1 MIGRPSSPLLHHLA
15 TTTTPLNPQPIQ
27 VYTQQASMRALA
39 TVAILVGVDDERGPQ
54 LYKVDPAGHFFPF
67 KVCGVHM
74 CCRFLGWGLG
84 RWVGVCACGGSV
96 IIKKLIVHLTTATVT
111 CSSYNRRRLRA

>member
-1 MIGRPSSPLLHHLA
+1 MVWCLVLWFTCTLLQMHGCPRTNQPPAPPSLRPLIM
-15 TTTTPLNPQPIQ
+15 NRQ

-67 KVCGVHM
+67 KVRAYGGDGELGV
-74 CCRFLGWGLG
+74 
-84 RWVGVCACGGSV
+84 VVV
-96 IIKKLIVHLTTATVT
+96 
-111 CSSYNRRRLRA
+111 